1 MDDSAQ
7 YDMETTHVKTDNYAK
22 TDMNKHRYGHK
33 SSHMQR
39 YTNTKHTHTHAHRQ
53 TDRDRQAYTDI
64 QIDTHTHTHTV
75 IQTDTH
81 KLNLRSLSN
90 SLGTDQWYFW
100 HFILSAI

>member
-53 TDRDRQAYTDI
+53 TDR
-64 QIDTHTHTHTV
+64 
-75 IQTDTH
+75 QT
-81 KLNLRSLSN
+81 LNRGREFESQT
-90 SLGTDQWYFW
+90 GV
-100 HFILSAI
+100 